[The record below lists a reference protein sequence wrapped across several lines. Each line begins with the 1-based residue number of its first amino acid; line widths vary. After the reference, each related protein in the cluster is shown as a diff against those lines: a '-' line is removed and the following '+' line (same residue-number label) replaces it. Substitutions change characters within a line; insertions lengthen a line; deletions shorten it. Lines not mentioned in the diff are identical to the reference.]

1 MHYDLLLKL
10 IFQEAM
16 PGLLRVLGLPPVVD
30 YLSVEFPKRTKAQPD
45 LVVRLADGRILHI
58 ELQSKNDPRMEWRCL
73 EYCQVISEQWP
84 GVELVQVVIY
94 LGDSPLTMAS
104 GISRGG
110 MHFHFEVLNLRDIEA
125 TAFLESASDT
135 ERMLAVLCQSPDPRA
150 TIAAILGSWKHLPAK
165 ELRQN
170 IKNLFILSQ
179 LRKRDTMVKE
189 ESTHVPVDLDIRD
202 NALYKMALVDGE
214 GRVLIKFL
222 ERSFGP
228 LPTSI
233 RDRIRKADIN
243 SIDAWVDHSATATSL
258 EEIFGSPDIDA

>member
-16 PGLLRVLGLPPVVD
+16 PGLLRVLGLPPLVD

-73 EYCQVISEQWP
+73 EYWQVISEQWP

-94 LGDSPLTMAS
+94 LGDSPLTMAT

-110 MHFHFEVLNLRDIEA
+110 MQYRFEVLNLRDIEA
-125 TAFLESASDT
+125 TAFLESASDN
-135 ERMLAVLCQSPDPRA
+135 ERMLAVLCQSADPRA

-170 IKNLFILSQ
+170 IKNLFVLSQ
-179 LRKRDTMVKE
+179 LRKRDTIVKE

-202 NALYKMALVDGE
+202 NALYKMAAIE
-214 GRVLIKFL
+214 TERSVLIRFL
-222 ERSFGP
+222 KLRFGP
-228 LPTSI
+228 VPAPILATISN
-233 RDRIRKADIN
+233 ADIAAVDEW
-243 SIDAWVDHSATATSL
+243 IDRTPTATTL
-258 EEIFGSPDIDA
+258 EEIFGTGA